1 MFEAI
6 LLVLG
11 GFVLLGGGGEG
22 LVSGSVSLADRLK
35 VPPLIIGLTVI
46 AFGTSAPE
54 LTVSIQAAFQ
64 GQPDIAVGNIIGSNI
79 SNMLLV
85 LGISALIQPIIVEGK
100 ELSRDGIFMLLVT
113 LGFCFV
119 AFYGDITRLV
129 ALGMI
134 WVIGFYTVYLY
145 RLGSDEDATQEV
157 SENLLAGASVFV
169 CLVILALGTIAV
181 VWGADLLV
189 KGAVILAMEFG
200 VSEGVIGL
208 TVVAIGTSL
217 PELAIS
223 ILAALRGHAALAV
236 GNIVGSNI
244 YNILLILGVTGLVHP
259 IAIAPD
265 FLLIDIWMLLGVSGL
280 TVFLL
285 SCQQG
290 ISRVFGG
297 LFLVTYIIYISF
309 LFGA

>member
-11 GFVLLGGGGEG
+11 GFILLGGGGEG
-22 LVSGSVSLADRLK
+22 LVSGAVSLADRLK

-129 ALGMI
+129 AVGMVG
-134 WVIGFYTVYLY
+134 VIGLYTVYLY

-189 KGAVILAMEFG
+189 KGAVILATEFG

-265 FLLIDIWMLLGVSGL
+265 FLLIDIWMLLGVSVL

>member
-11 GFVLLGGGGEG
+11 GFILLGGGGEG
-22 LVSGSVSLADRLK
+22 LVSGAVSLANRLK
-35 VPPLIIGLTVI
+35 VPPLIIGLTII

-54 LTVSIQAAFQ
+54 LMVSIQAAVQ
-64 GQPDIAVGNIIGSNI
+64 GQPDIAIGNIIGSNI

-85 LGISALIQPIIVEGK
+85 LGVSALIQPIIVQGK
-100 ELSRDGIFMLLVT
+100 ELQRDGVFMLLVT

-119 AFYGDITRLV
+119 AFYGDITRPIAV
-129 ALGMI
+129 GMVG
-134 WVIGFYTVYLY
+134 VIVLYTIYLY
-145 RLGSDEDATQEV
+145 QLGVDEEITQEV
-157 SENLLAGASVFV
+157 SENPLAGASIPVSLII
-169 CLVILALGTIAV
+169 LVLGTIAV

-200 VSEGVIGL
+200 VSEAVIGL

-223 ILAALRGHAALAV
+223 VLAALRGHAALAV

-265 FLLIDIWMLLGVSGL
+265 FLKMDIWVLLGVSGV

-285 SCQQG
+285 SYQQS

-297 LFLVTYIIYISF
+297 LFLAGYIIYISL

>member
-11 GFVLLGGGGEG
+11 GFILLGGGGEG
-22 LVSGSVSLADRLK
+22 LVSGAVSLADRLK
-35 VPPLIIGLTVI
+35 VPPLIIGLTII

-64 GQPDIAVGNIIGSNI
+64 GQPDIAIGNIIGSNI

-85 LGISALIQPIIVEGK
+85 LGVSALIQPIIVQGK
-100 ELSRDGIFMLLVT
+100 ELNRDGVFMLLIT
-113 LGFCFV
+113 FGFSLV
-119 AFYGDITRLV
+119 AFYGDITHLIAAGMV
-129 ALGMI
+129 GMI
-134 WVIGFYTVYLY
+134 VLYTVYLY
-145 RLGSDEDATQEV
+145 RLGGDEDATQEV
-157 SENLLAGASVFV
+157 TENPLAGARVPVSLII
-169 CLVILALGTIAV
+169 LVLGTIAV

-223 ILAALRGHAALAV
+223 VLAAFRGHAALAV

-259 IAIAPD
+259 ISISPD
-265 FLLIDIWMLLGVSGL
+265 FLTMDIWVLIGVSGL

-285 SCQQG
+285 SYQQG

-297 LFLVTYIIYISF
+297 LFLATYILYIGL

>member
-11 GFVLLGGGGEG
+11 GFILLGGGGEG
-22 LVSGSVSLADRLK
+22 LVSGAVSLADRLK

-189 KGAVILAMEFG
+189 KGAVILATEFG

>member
-22 LVSGSVSLADRLK
+22 LVSGAVSLADRLK

-85 LGISALIQPIIVEGK
+85 LGISALFQPIIVKGK
-100 ELSRDGIFMLLVT
+100 ELNRDGIFMLLVT
-113 LGFCFV
+113 FGFCFV
-119 AFYGDITRLV
+119 AIYGDITRLV
-129 ALGMI
+129 AVGMVG
-134 WVIGFYTVYLY
+134 VIGLYTVYLY

-189 KGAVILAMEFG
+189 KGAVILATEFG

>member
-22 LVSGSVSLADRLK
+22 LVSGAVSLADRLK

-64 GQPDIAVGNIIGSNI
+64 GQQDIAVGNIIGSNI

-85 LGISALIQPIIVEGK
+85 LGISALIQPIILQGK
-100 ELSRDGIFMLLVT
+100 ELNRDGIFMLLVT

-119 AFYGDITRLV
+119 AFYGDVTRLV
-129 ALGMI
+129 AVGMVG
-134 WVIGFYTVYLY
+134 VIGFYSVYLY
-145 RLGSDEDATQEV
+145 RLGSDENATQEV
-157 SENLLAGASVFV
+157 SENPLAGASIFV
-169 CLVILALGTIAV
+169 CLFILILGTIAV
-181 VWGADLLV
+181 IGGADLLV
-189 KGAVILAMEFG
+189 KGAVILATEFG

-265 FLLIDIWMLLGVSGL
+265 FLLMDIWVLLGVSGL

-285 SCQQG
+285 SYQQC
-290 ISRVFGG
+290 ITRVFGG
-297 LFLVTYIIYISF
+297 LFLATYIVYISF
-309 LFGA
+309 LFGT

>member
-1 MFEAI
+1 
-6 LLVLG
+6 V
-11 GFVLLGGGGEG
+11 
-22 LVSGSVSLADRLK
+22 
-35 VPPLIIGLTVI
+35 
-46 AFGTSAPE
+46 
-54 LTVSIQAAFQ
+54 Q
-64 GQPDIAVGNIIGSNI
+64 
-79 SNMLLV
+79 
-85 LGISALIQPIIVEGK
+85 GK
-100 ELSRDGIFMLLVT
+100 ELNRDGAFMLLVT

-119 AFYGDITRLV
+119 AFYGDITRPIAV
-129 ALGMI
+129 GMVG
-134 WVIGFYTVYLY
+134 VIVLYTIYLY
-145 RLGSDEDATQEV
+145 RLGGDEDITQEV
-157 SENLLAGASVFV
+157 SENPLAGASVPV
-169 CLVILALGTIAV
+169 SLIILVLGTIAV

-200 VSEGVIGL
+200 VSEAVIGL

-223 ILAALRGHAALAV
+223 VLAALRGHAALAV

-265 FLLIDIWMLLGVSGL
+265 FLNMDIWVLLGVSGV

-285 SCQQG
+285 SYQQG
-290 ISRVFGG
+290 ISRIFGG
-297 LFLVTYIIYISF
+297 LFLVGYIIYIGL

>member
-1 MFEAI
+1 MLEAI

-22 LVSGSVSLADRLK
+22 LVSGAVSLADRLK

-85 LGISALIQPIIVEGK
+85 LGISALFQPIIVKGK
-100 ELSRDGIFMLLVT
+100 ELNRDGIFMLLVT
-113 LGFCFV
+113 FGFCFV
-119 AFYGDITRLV
+119 AIYGDITRLV
-129 ALGMI
+129 AVGMVG
-134 WVIGFYTVYLY
+134 VIGLYTVYLY
-145 RLGSDEDATQEV
+145 RLGSDEDANQEV
-157 SENLLAGASVFV
+157 SENPLASASVFV

-189 KGAVILAMEFG
+189 KGAVLLATEFG

-217 PELAIS
+217 PELAVS

-265 FLLIDIWMLLGVSGL
+265 FLLMDIWMLLGVSGL

-290 ISRVFGG
+290 ISRFFGG
-297 LFLVTYIIYISF
+297 LFLATYIIYIIF

>member
-113 LGFCFV
+113 LGFFFV
-119 AFYGDITRLV
+119 AFYGDINRFV

-134 WVIGFYTVYLY
+134 GVIGFYTVYLY
-145 RLGSDEDATQEV
+145 RLGSDEDATHEV

-189 KGAVILAMEFG
+189 KGAVILATEFG

-265 FLLIDIWMLLGVSGL
+265 FLLMDIWMLLGVSGL

-297 LFLVTYIIYISF
+297 LFLATYIIYISF

>member
-1 MFEAI
+1 M
-6 LLVLG
+6 
-11 GFVLLGGGGEG
+11 
-22 LVSGSVSLADRLK
+22 
-35 VPPLIIGLTVI
+35 
-46 AFGTSAPE
+46 
-54 LTVSIQAAFQ
+54 
-64 GQPDIAVGNIIGSNI
+64 
-79 SNMLLV
+79 
-85 LGISALIQPIIVEGK
+85 
-100 ELSRDGIFMLLVT
+100 
-113 LGFCFV
+113 
-119 AFYGDITRLV
+119 
-129 ALGMI
+129 
-134 WVIGFYTVYLY
+134 
-145 RLGSDEDATQEV
+145 DATQEV
-157 SENLLAGASVFV
+157 SENLLAGASIFV

-181 VWGADLLV
+181 VWGSDLLI
-189 KGAVILAMEFG
+189 KGAVILATEFG

-217 PELAIS
+217 PELSIS

-244 YNILLILGVTGLVHP
+244 YNILLILGVTGLVYP
-259 IAIAPD
+259 ITIAPD

-297 LFLVTYIIYISF
+297 LFLATYIIYISF

>member
-11 GFVLLGGGGEG
+11 GFILLGGGGEG
-22 LVSGSVSLADRLK
+22 LVSGAVSLANRLK
-35 VPPLIIGLTVI
+35 VPPLIIGLTII

-54 LTVSIQAAFQ
+54 LMVSIQAAFQ
-64 GQPDIAVGNIIGSNI
+64 GQPDIAIGNIIGSNI

-85 LGISALIQPIIVEGK
+85 LGISALIQPIIVQGK
-100 ELSRDGIFMLLVT
+100 ELHRDGVFMLLVT

-119 AFYGDITRLV
+119 AFYGDITRPIAV
-129 ALGMI
+129 GMVG
-134 WVIGFYTVYLY
+134 VIVLYTIYLY
-145 RLGSDEDATQEV
+145 RLGGDEDITQEV
-157 SENLLAGASVFV
+157 SENPLAGASVPV
-169 CLVILALGTIAV
+169 SLIILVLGTIAV

-200 VSEGVIGL
+200 VSEAVIGL

-223 ILAALRGHAALAV
+223 VLAALRGHAALAV

-265 FLLIDIWMLLGVSGL
+265 FLNMDIWVLLGVSGV

-285 SCQQG
+285 SYQQG
-290 ISRVFGG
+290 ISRIFGG
-297 LFLVTYIIYISF
+297 LFLVGYIIYIGL

>member
-11 GFVLLGGGGEG
+11 GFILLGGGGEG
-22 LVSGSVSLADRLK
+22 LVSGAVSLANRLK
-35 VPPLIIGLTVI
+35 VPPLIIGLTII

-64 GQPDIAVGNIIGSNI
+64 GQPDIAIGNIIGSNI

-85 LGISALIQPIIVEGK
+85 LGVSALIQPIIVQGK
-100 ELSRDGIFMLLVT
+100 ELNRDGVFMLLVT

-119 AFYGDITRLV
+119 AFCGDITRPIAV
-129 ALGMI
+129 GMVG
-134 WVIGFYTVYLY
+134 VIVLYTIYLY
-145 RLGSDEDATQEV
+145 RLGGDEDITQEV
-157 SENLLAGASVFV
+157 SENPLAGASVPV
-169 CLVILALGTIAV
+169 SLIILVLGTIAV

-200 VSEGVIGL
+200 VSEAVIGL

-223 ILAALRGHAALAV
+223 VLAALRGHAALAV

-265 FLLIDIWMLLGVSGL
+265 FLNMDIWVLLGVSGV

-285 SCQQG
+285 SYQQG
-290 ISRVFGG
+290 ISRIFGG
-297 LFLVTYIIYISF
+297 LFLVGYIIYIGL

>member
-11 GFVLLGGGGEG
+11 GFILLGGGGEG
-22 LVSGSVSLADRLK
+22 LVSGAVSLADRLK

-119 AFYGDITRLV
+119 AFFGDITRLV
-129 ALGMI
+129 AFGMVG
-134 WVIGFYTVYLY
+134 VIGFYTVYLY

-157 SENLLAGASVFV
+157 SENPLAGVSVFV

-189 KGAVILAMEFG
+189 KGAVILATEFG

-259 IAIAPD
+259 IAITPD

-290 ISRVFGG
+290 ISRFFGG
-297 LFLVTYIIYISF
+297 LFLATYIIYISF

>member
-1 MFEAI
+1 
-6 LLVLG
+6 
-11 GFVLLGGGGEG
+11 
-22 LVSGSVSLADRLK
+22 
-35 VPPLIIGLTVI
+35 
-46 AFGTSAPE
+46 
-54 LTVSIQAAFQ
+54 
-64 GQPDIAVGNIIGSNI
+64 
-79 SNMLLV
+79 MLLV
-85 LGISALIQPIIVEGK
+85 LGISALIQPIIVKGK

-113 LGFCFV
+113 LCFCFV

-129 ALGMI
+129 AVGMVG
-134 WVIGFYTVYLY
+134 VIGLYTVYLY
-145 RLGSDEDATQEV
+145 RLGSDEDAIQEI
-157 SENLLAGASVFV
+157 SENPLADASVFV

-181 VWGADLLV
+181 VLGADLLV
-189 KGAVILAMEFG
+189 KGAVILATEFG

-223 ILAALRGHAALAV
+223 ILAAFRGHAALAV

-265 FLLIDIWMLLGVSGL
+265 FLLMDIWMLLGVSGL

-285 SCQQG
+285 ICQQG

-297 LFLVTYIIYISF
+297 LFLATYIIYISF

>member
-11 GFVLLGGGGEG
+11 GFILLGGGGEG
-22 LVSGSVSLADRLK
+22 LVSGAVSLATRLK
-35 VPPLIIGLTVI
+35 VPPLIIGLTII

-64 GQPDIAVGNIIGSNI
+64 GQPDIAIGNIIGSNI

-85 LGISALIQPIIVEGK
+85 LGVSALIQPIIVQGK
-100 ELSRDGIFMLLVT
+100 ELNRDGVFMLLVT

-119 AFYGDITRLV
+119 AFYGDITRPIAV
-129 ALGMI
+129 GMVG
-134 WVIGFYTVYLY
+134 VIVLYTIYLY
-145 RLGSDEDATQEV
+145 RLGGDEDITQEV
-157 SENLLAGASVFV
+157 SENPLAVASVPV
-169 CLVILALGTIAV
+169 SLIILVLGTIAV

-200 VSEGVIGL
+200 VSEAVIGL

-223 ILAALRGHAALAV
+223 VLAALRGHAALAV

-265 FLLIDIWMLLGVSGL
+265 FLNMDIWVLLGVSGV

-285 SCQQG
+285 SYQQG
-290 ISRVFGG
+290 ISRIFGG
-297 LFLVTYIIYISF
+297 LFLVGYIIYIGL

>member
-11 GFVLLGGGGEG
+11 GFILLGGGGEG
-22 LVSGSVSLADRLK
+22 LVSGAVSLANRLK
-35 VPPLIIGLTVI
+35 VPPLIIGLTII

-54 LTVSIQAAFQ
+54 LMVSIQAAVQ
-64 GQPDIAVGNIIGSNI
+64 GQPDIAIGNIIGSNI

-85 LGISALIQPIIVEGK
+85 LGVSALIQPIIVQGK
-100 ELSRDGIFMLLVT
+100 ELHRDGVFMLLVT

-119 AFYGDITRLV
+119 AFYGDITRPIAV
-129 ALGMI
+129 GMVG
-134 WVIGFYTVYLY
+134 VIVLYTIYLY
-145 RLGSDEDATQEV
+145 QLGGDEKITQEV
-157 SENLLAGASVFV
+157 SENPLSGASIPVSLII
-169 CLVILALGTIAV
+169 LVLGTIAV

-200 VSEGVIGL
+200 VSEAVIGL

-223 ILAALRGHAALAV
+223 VLAALRGHAALAV
-236 GNIVGSNI
+236 GNVVGSNI

-265 FLLIDIWMLLGVSGL
+265 FLKMDIWVLLGVSGV

-285 SCQQG
+285 SYQQS

-297 LFLVTYIIYISF
+297 LFLAGYIIYISL

>member
-11 GFVLLGGGGEG
+11 GFILLGGGGEG
-22 LVSGSVSLADRLK
+22 LVSGAVSLADRLK

-189 KGAVILAMEFG
+189 KGAVILATEFG

-265 FLLIDIWMLLGVSGL
+265 FLLMDIWMLLGVSGL

>member
-1 MFEAI
+1 M
-6 LLVLG
+6 
-11 GFVLLGGGGEG
+11 
-22 LVSGSVSLADRLK
+22 
-35 VPPLIIGLTVI
+35 
-46 AFGTSAPE
+46 
-54 LTVSIQAAFQ
+54 SIQAAFQ

-85 LGISALIQPIIVEGK
+85 LGISALIQPIIVQGK
-100 ELSRDGIFMLLVT
+100 ELNRDGIFMLLVT

-129 ALGMI
+129 AVGMVG
-134 WVIGFYTVYLY
+134 VIGLYTVYLY
-145 RLGSDEDATQEV
+145 RLGSDEDATQEG
-157 SENLLAGASVFV
+157 SENPLAGASVFV

-189 KGAVILAMEFG
+189 KGAVILATEFG

-265 FLLIDIWMLLGVSGL
+265 FLLMDIWMLLGVSGL

-297 LFLVTYIIYISF
+297 LFLATYIIYISF

>member
-22 LVSGSVSLADRLK
+22 LVSGAVSLADRLK

-113 LGFCFV
+113 LGFFFV
-119 AFYGDITRLV
+119 AFYGDINRFV
-129 ALGMI
+129 SLGMI
-134 WVIGFYTVYLY
+134 GVIGFYTVYLY
-145 RLGSDEDATQEV
+145 RQGSDEDATQEV

-189 KGAVILAMEFG
+189 KGAVILATEFG

>member
-1 MFEAI
+1 MLEAI

-22 LVSGSVSLADRLK
+22 LVSGAVSLADRLK

-85 LGISALIQPIIVEGK
+85 LGISALFQPIIVKGK
-100 ELSRDGIFMLLVT
+100 ELNRDGIFMLLVT
-113 LGFCFV
+113 FGFCFV
-119 AFYGDITRLV
+119 AIYGDITRLV
-129 ALGMI
+129 AVGMVG
-134 WVIGFYTVYLY
+134 VIGLYTVYLY
-145 RLGSDEDATQEV
+145 RLGSDEDANQEV
-157 SENLLAGASVFV
+157 SENPLASASVFV

-189 KGAVILAMEFG
+189 KGAVLLATEFG

-265 FLLIDIWMLLGVSGL
+265 FLLMDIWMLLGVSGL

-290 ISRVFGG
+290 ISRFFGG
-297 LFLVTYIIYISF
+297 LFLATYIIYIIF

>member
-6 LLVLG
+6 FLVLG
-11 GFVLLGGGGEG
+11 GFILLGGGGEG
-22 LVSGSVSLADRLK
+22 LVSGAVSLATRLK
-35 VPPLIIGLTVI
+35 VPPLIIGLTII

-64 GQPDIAVGNIIGSNI
+64 GQPDIAIGNIIGSNI

-85 LGISALIQPIIVEGK
+85 LGVSALIQPIIVQGK
-100 ELSRDGIFMLLVT
+100 ELNRDGVFMLLVT

-119 AFYGDITRLV
+119 AFYGDITRPIAV
-129 ALGMI
+129 GMVG
-134 WVIGFYTVYLY
+134 VIVLYTIYLY
-145 RLGSDEDATQEV
+145 RLGGDEDITQEV
-157 SENLLAGASVFV
+157 SENPLAVASVPV
-169 CLVILALGTIAV
+169 SLIILVLGTFAV

-200 VSEGVIGL
+200 VSEAVIGL

-223 ILAALRGHAALAV
+223 VLAALRGHAALAV

-265 FLLIDIWMLLGVSGL
+265 FLNMDIWVLLGVSGV

-285 SCQQG
+285 SYQQG
-290 ISRVFGG
+290 ISRIFGG
-297 LFLVTYIIYISF
+297 LFLVGYIIYIGL

>member
-11 GFVLLGGGGEG
+11 GFILLGGGGEG
-22 LVSGSVSLADRLK
+22 LVSGAVSLADRLK

-113 LGFCFV
+113 LGFFFV
-119 AFYGDITRLV
+119 AFYGDINRFV
-129 ALGMI
+129 SLGMI
-134 WVIGFYTVYLY
+134 GVIGFYTVYLY
-145 RLGSDEDATQEV
+145 RQGSDEDATQEV

-189 KGAVILAMEFG
+189 KGAVILATEFG

>member
-1 MFEAI
+1 M
-6 LLVLG
+6 VG
-11 GFVLLGGGGEG
+11 V
-22 LVSGSVSLADRLK
+22 
-35 VPPLIIGLTVI
+35 IGL
-46 AFGTSAPE
+46 
-54 LTVSIQAAFQ
+54 
-64 GQPDIAVGNIIGSNI
+64 
-79 SNMLLV
+79 
-85 LGISALIQPIIVEGK
+85 
-100 ELSRDGIFMLLVT
+100 
-113 LGFCFV
+113 
-119 AFYGDITRLV
+119 
-129 ALGMI
+129 
-134 WVIGFYTVYLY
+134 YTVYLY
-145 RLGSDEDATQEV
+145 LLGSNEDATQEV
-157 SENLLAGASVFV
+157 SENPLAGASVFV

-189 KGAVILAMEFG
+189 KGAVILATEFG

-297 LFLVTYIIYISF
+297 LFLATYIIYISF

>member
-1 MFEAI
+1 MLEAI

-22 LVSGSVSLADRLK
+22 LVSGAVSLADRLK

-113 LGFCFV
+113 LGFSFV

-129 ALGMI
+129 AVGMVG
-134 WVIGFYTVYLY
+134 VIGLYTVYLY

-189 KGAVILAMEFG
+189 KGAVILATEFG

-265 FLLIDIWMLLGVSGL
+265 FLLMDIWMLLGVSGL

>member
-1 MFEAI
+1 MLEAI

-22 LVSGSVSLADRLK
+22 LVSGAVSLADRLK

-85 LGISALIQPIIVEGK
+85 LGISALIQPIIVKGK

-113 LGFCFV
+113 FGFCFV
-119 AFYGDITRLV
+119 AIYGDITRLV
-129 ALGMI
+129 AVGMVG
-134 WVIGFYTVYLY
+134 VIGLYTVYLY
-145 RLGSDEDATQEV
+145 RLGSDEDAIQEV
-157 SENLLAGASVFV
+157 SENPLASASVFV

-189 KGAVILAMEFG
+189 KGAVLLATEFG

-223 ILAALRGHAALAV
+223 MLAALRGHAALAV

-265 FLLIDIWMLLGVSGL
+265 FLLMDIWMLLGVSGL

-290 ISRVFGG
+290 ISRFFGG
-297 LFLVTYIIYISF
+297 LFLATYIIYIIF

>member
-11 GFVLLGGGGEG
+11 GFILLGGGGEG
-22 LVSGSVSLADRLK
+22 LVSGAVSLATRLK
-35 VPPLIIGLTVI
+35 VPPLIIGLTII

-64 GQPDIAVGNIIGSNI
+64 GQPDIAIGNIIGSNI

-85 LGISALIQPIIVEGK
+85 LGVSALIQPIIVQGK
-100 ELSRDGIFMLLVT
+100 ELQRDGVFMLLVT

-119 AFYGDITRLV
+119 AFYGDITRPIAV
-129 ALGMI
+129 GMVG
-134 WVIGFYTVYLY
+134 VIVLYTIYLY
-145 RLGSDEDATQEV
+145 RLGGDEDITREV
-157 SENLLAGASVFV
+157 SENPLAGASVPV
-169 CLVILALGTIAV
+169 SLIILVLGTIAV

-200 VSEGVIGL
+200 VSEAVIGL

-223 ILAALRGHAALAV
+223 VLASLRGHAALAV

-265 FLLIDIWMLLGVSGL
+265 FLNMDIWVLLGVSGV

-285 SCQQG
+285 SYQQG
-290 ISRVFGG
+290 ISRIFGG
-297 LFLVTYIIYISF
+297 LFIVGYIIYIGL

>member
-11 GFVLLGGGGEG
+11 GFILLGGGGEG
-22 LVSGSVSLADRLK
+22 LVSGAVSLADRLK

-113 LGFCFV
+113 LCFCFV

-129 ALGMI
+129 AVGMVG
-134 WVIGFYTVYLY
+134 VIGLYTVYLY
-145 RLGSDEDATQEV
+145 RLGSDEDAIQEI
-157 SENLLAGASVFV
+157 SENPLADASVFV

-189 KGAVILAMEFG
+189 KGAVILATEFG

-223 ILAALRGHAALAV
+223 ILAAFRGHAALAV

-265 FLLIDIWMLLGVSGL
+265 FLLMDIWMLLGVSGL

-297 LFLVTYIIYISF
+297 LFLVTYMIYISF

>member
-11 GFVLLGGGGEG
+11 GFILLGGGGEG
-22 LVSGSVSLADRLK
+22 LVSGAVSLANRLK
-35 VPPLIIGLTVI
+35 VPPLIIGLTII

-54 LTVSIQAAFQ
+54 LMVSIQAAVQ
-64 GQPDIAVGNIIGSNI
+64 GQPDIAIGNIIGSNI

-85 LGISALIQPIIVEGK
+85 LGVSALIQPIIVQGK
-100 ELSRDGIFMLLVT
+100 ELHRDGVFMLLVT

-119 AFYGDITRLV
+119 AFYGDITRPIAV
-129 ALGMI
+129 GMVG
-134 WVIGFYTVYLY
+134 VIVLYTIYLY
-145 RLGSDEDATQEV
+145 QLGGDEEITQEV
-157 SENLLAGASVFV
+157 SENPLAGASIPVSLII
-169 CLVILALGTIAV
+169 LVLGTIAV

-200 VSEGVIGL
+200 VSEAVIGL

-223 ILAALRGHAALAV
+223 VLAALRGHAALAV
-236 GNIVGSNI
+236 GNVVGSNI

-265 FLLIDIWMLLGVSGL
+265 FLKMDIWVLLGVSGV

-285 SCQQG
+285 SYQQS

-297 LFLVTYIIYISF
+297 LFLAGYIIYISL

>member
-11 GFVLLGGGGEG
+11 GFILLGGGGEG
-22 LVSGSVSLADRLK
+22 LVSGAVSLANRLK
-35 VPPLIIGLTVI
+35 VPPLIIGLTII

-64 GQPDIAVGNIIGSNI
+64 GQPDIAIGNIIGSNI

-85 LGISALIQPIIVEGK
+85 LGVSALIQPIIVQGK
-100 ELSRDGIFMLLVT
+100 ELQRDGVFMLLVT

-119 AFYGDITRLV
+119 AFYGDITRPIAV
-129 ALGMI
+129 GMVG
-134 WVIGFYTVYLY
+134 VIVLYTIYLY
-145 RLGSDEDATQEV
+145 RLGGDEDITREV
-157 SENLLAGASVFV
+157 SENPLAGASVPV
-169 CLVILALGTIAV
+169 SLIILVLGTIAV

-200 VSEGVIGL
+200 VSEAVIGL

-223 ILAALRGHAALAV
+223 VLAALRGHAALAV

-265 FLLIDIWMLLGVSGL
+265 FLNMDIWVLLGVSGV

-285 SCQQG
+285 SYQQG
-290 ISRVFGG
+290 ISRIFGG
-297 LFLVTYIIYISF
+297 LFIVGYIIYIGL

>member
-11 GFVLLGGGGEG
+11 GFILLGGGGEG
-22 LVSGSVSLADRLK
+22 LVSGAVSLADRLK

-64 GQPDIAVGNIIGSNI
+64 GQPDIALGNIIGSNI

-85 LGISALIQPIIVEGK
+85 FGISALIQPIIVKGK
-100 ELSRDGIFMLLVT
+100 ELNRDGIFMLLVT

-129 ALGMI
+129 ALGMVG
-134 WVIGFYTVYLY
+134 VIGFNTVYLY
-145 RLGSDEDATQEV
+145 RLGSDVDATQEV
-157 SENLLAGASVFV
+157 SENLLAGASIFV

-181 VWGADLLV
+181 VWGSDLLI
-189 KGAVILAMEFG
+189 KGAVILATEFG

-217 PELAIS
+217 PELSIS

-285 SCQQG
+285 SCQHG

-297 LFLVTYIIYISF
+297 LFLATYIIYISF
-309 LFGA
+309 LFVA

>member
-11 GFVLLGGGGEG
+11 GFILLGGGGEG
-22 LVSGSVSLADRLK
+22 LVSGAVSLANRLK
-35 VPPLIIGLTVI
+35 VPPLIIGLTII

-54 LTVSIQAAFQ
+54 LMVSIQAAVQ
-64 GQPDIAVGNIIGSNI
+64 GQPDIAIGNIIGSNI

-85 LGISALIQPIIVEGK
+85 LGVSALIQPIIVQGK
-100 ELSRDGIFMLLVT
+100 ELHRDGVFMLLVT

-119 AFYGDITRLV
+119 AFYGDITRPIAV
-129 ALGMI
+129 GMVG
-134 WVIGFYTVYLY
+134 VIVLYTIYLY
-145 RLGSDEDATQEV
+145 QLGGDEEITQEV
-157 SENLLAGASVFV
+157 SENPLAGSSIPVSLII
-169 CLVILALGTIAV
+169 LVLGTIAV

-200 VSEGVIGL
+200 VSEAVIGL

-223 ILAALRGHAALAV
+223 VLAALRGHAALAV
-236 GNIVGSNI
+236 GNVVGSNI

-265 FLLIDIWMLLGVSGL
+265 FLKMDIWVLLGVSGV

-285 SCQQG
+285 SYQQS

-297 LFLVTYIIYISF
+297 LFLAGYIIYISL

>member
-11 GFVLLGGGGEG
+11 GFILLGGGGEG
-22 LVSGSVSLADRLK
+22 LVSGAVSLANRLK
-35 VPPLIIGLTVI
+35 VPPLIIGLTII

-54 LTVSIQAAFQ
+54 LMVSIQAAFQ
-64 GQPDIAVGNIIGSNI
+64 GQPDIAIGNIIGSNI

-85 LGISALIQPIIVEGK
+85 LGISALIQPIIVQGK
-100 ELSRDGIFMLLVT
+100 ELHRDGVFMLLVT

-119 AFYGDITRLV
+119 AFYGDITRPIAV
-129 ALGMI
+129 GMVG
-134 WVIGFYTVYLY
+134 VIVLYTIYLY
-145 RLGSDEDATQEV
+145 RLGGDEDITQEV
-157 SENLLAGASVFV
+157 SENPLAGASVPV
-169 CLVILALGTIAV
+169 SLIIIVLGTIAV

-200 VSEGVIGL
+200 VSEAVIGL

-223 ILAALRGHAALAV
+223 VLAALRGHAALAV

-265 FLLIDIWMLLGVSGL
+265 FLNMDIWVLLGVSGV

-285 SCQQG
+285 SYQQG
-290 ISRVFGG
+290 ISRIFGG
-297 LFLVTYIIYISF
+297 LFLVGYIIYIGL

>member
-129 ALGMI
+129 AVGMVG
-134 WVIGFYTVYLY
+134 VIGLYTVYLY

-189 KGAVILAMEFG
+189 KGAVILATEFG

-265 FLLIDIWMLLGVSGL
+265 FLLIDIWMLLGVSVL

>member
-6 LLVLG
+6 LLVIG
-11 GFVLLGGGGEG
+11 GFILLGGGGEG
-22 LVSGSVSLADRLK
+22 LVSGAVSLANRLK
-35 VPPLIIGLTVI
+35 VPPLIIGLTII

-54 LTVSIQAAFQ
+54 LMVSIQAAVQ
-64 GQPDIAVGNIIGSNI
+64 GQPDIAIGNIIGSNI

-85 LGISALIQPIIVEGK
+85 LGVSALIQPIIVQGK
-100 ELSRDGIFMLLVT
+100 ELHRDGVFMLLVT

-119 AFYGDITRLV
+119 AFYGDITRPIAV
-129 ALGMI
+129 GMVG
-134 WVIGFYTVYLY
+134 VIVLYTIYLY
-145 RLGSDEDATQEV
+145 QLGGDEEITQEV
-157 SENLLAGASVFV
+157 SENPLAGASIPVSLII
-169 CLVILALGTIAV
+169 LVLGTIAV

-200 VSEGVIGL
+200 VSEAVIGL

-223 ILAALRGHAALAV
+223 VLAALRGHAALAV
-236 GNIVGSNI
+236 GNVVGSNI

-265 FLLIDIWMLLGVSGL
+265 FLKMDIWVLLGVSGV

-285 SCQQG
+285 SYQQS

-297 LFLVTYIIYISF
+297 LFLAGYIIYISL

>member
-11 GFVLLGGGGEG
+11 GFILLGGGGEG
-22 LVSGSVSLADRLK
+22 LVSGAVSLANRLK
-35 VPPLIIGLTVI
+35 VPPLIIGLTII

-64 GQPDIAVGNIIGSNI
+64 GQPDIAIGNIIGSNI

-85 LGISALIQPIIVEGK
+85 LGVSALIQPIIVQGK
-100 ELSRDGIFMLLVT
+100 ELNRDGVFMLIVT

-119 AFYGDITRLV
+119 AFYGDISRPIAV
-129 ALGMI
+129 GMVG
-134 WVIGFYTVYLY
+134 VIVLYTIYLY
-145 RLGSDEDATQEV
+145 RLGGDEDITQEV
-157 SENLLAGASVFV
+157 SEYPLAGASVPV
-169 CLVILALGTIAV
+169 SLIILVLGTIAV

-200 VSEGVIGL
+200 VSEAVVGL

-223 ILAALRGHAALAV
+223 VLAALRGHAALAV

-265 FLLIDIWMLLGVSGL
+265 FLNMDIWVLLGVSGV

-285 SCQQG
+285 SYQRG
-290 ISRVFGG
+290 ISRIFGG
-297 LFLVTYIIYISF
+297 LFLVGYIIYIGL

>member
-1 MFEAI
+1 MLEAI

-22 LVSGSVSLADRLK
+22 LVSGAVSLADRLK

-85 LGISALIQPIIVEGK
+85 LGISALIQPIIVKGK
-100 ELSRDGIFMLLVT
+100 ELNRDGIFMLLVT
-113 LGFCFV
+113 FGFCFV
-119 AFYGDITRLV
+119 AIYGDITRLV
-129 ALGMI
+129 AVGMVG
-134 WVIGFYTVYLY
+134 VIGLYTVYLY

-157 SENLLAGASVFV
+157 SENPLASASVFV

-189 KGAVILAMEFG
+189 KGAVLLATEFG

-265 FLLIDIWMLLGVSGL
+265 FLLMDIWMLLGVSGL

-290 ISRVFGG
+290 ISRFFGG
-297 LFLVTYIIYISF
+297 LFLATYIIYIIF

>member
-11 GFVLLGGGGEG
+11 GFILLGGGGEG
-22 LVSGSVSLADRLK
+22 LVSGAVSLATRLK
-35 VPPLIIGLTVI
+35 VPPLIIGLTII

-64 GQPDIAVGNIIGSNI
+64 GQPDIAIGNIIGSNI

-85 LGISALIQPIIVEGK
+85 LGVSALIQPIIVQGK
-100 ELSRDGIFMLLVT
+100 ELNRDVVFMLLVT

-119 AFYGDITRLV
+119 AFYGDITRPIAV
-129 ALGMI
+129 GMVG
-134 WVIGFYTVYLY
+134 VIVLYTIYLY
-145 RLGSDEDATQEV
+145 RLGGDEDITQEV
-157 SENLLAGASVFV
+157 SENPLAGASVPV
-169 CLVILALGTIAV
+169 SLIILVLGTIAV

-200 VSEGVIGL
+200 VSEAVIGL
-208 TVVAIGTSL
+208 TVVAVGTSL

-223 ILAALRGHAALAV
+223 VLAALRGHAALAV

-265 FLLIDIWMLLGVSGL
+265 FLNMDIWVLLGVSGV

-285 SCQQG
+285 SYQQG
-290 ISRVFGG
+290 ISRIFGG
-297 LFLVTYIIYISF
+297 LFLVGYIIYIGL